1 LRIGGG
7 GATVLGSIEVVLMAV
22 TRSVVVAPT
31 FFPVVALFH
40 LTMVV
45 ATVVVVVDARIWVEV
60 SRFWGFDSSSSED
73 CWVFRKLAAP
83 LPAVLRF
90 GSFQFGLGFDG
101 GVVGACYPLSRWFCF
116 GRKLELW
123 CGFVLILFVSSF
135 GWVRFAADRGVG

>member
-1 LRIGGG
+1 VVCILFSLLENWWWWCYCFGVNRGGVDGSDEECGG
-7 GATVLGSIEVVLMAV
+7 GADVLSGGGSV
-22 TRSVVVAPT
+22 SS
-31 FFPVVALFH
+31 H
-40 LTMVV
+40 NGV

-90 GSFQFGLGFDG
+90 RSFQIGLGFDG
-101 GVVGACYPLSRWFCF
+101 GVVAASYPLSRWFCF

-135 GWVRFAADRGVG
+135 G